1 MNKKRLVAKK
11 IFREINTM
19 YTQLSSCDNIERL
32 ELLHQLVVILEE
44 LNDCVELLIEE
55 DEYII

>member
-19 YTQLSSCDNIERL
+19 YTQLSACDNIERL
-32 ELLHQLVVILEE
+32 DLLHQLVIILEE
-44 LNDCVELLIEE
+44 LSDCVEMLINEE
-55 DEYII
+55 EYSV